1 MRVIEAAGERLRIR
15 NADAPMTSSSV
26 PDMPPMV
33 GHPQGPA
40 GRSVVWHLV
49 LYGAAML
56 LPLLLAGAW
65 LFWQGAREEQR
76 RIDENLR
83 RVAIA
88 IAGDL
93 DRDVTQIQAMLG
105 SLASASTLREPNSG
119 SFEALALATARNL
132 GVGLILRDAEGRA
145 VVSTLAGP
153 GDAPSAALDERRRQV
168 IETGAA
174 SVSGLLPGALGGGP
188 GVLVTSPVLG
198 PDGRPA
204 GLLEAAVAPERFHAM
219 LARHLPDQFWAASF
233 MDREGL
239 LVARTR
245 NPEASVGAAAT
256 DALRSAARGASGTWS
271 GLSHEGNAILGGF
284 ALSSATGWYAA
295 VGVDQEIMNAPL
307 RRSMARMAAMLALAT
322 ALSLLLAYLFG
333 RRIAR
338 PILGLAALARAPG
351 PGEDRSVLPG
361 LTEVREVNTVGC
373 ALARAGHALRQ
384 RARELE
390 ESERHFR
397 SFVELNPQMPWTA
410 DPSGRLLDVS
420 ERWAR
425 FTGMKVEDAL
435 GEGWEDA
442 QHPEDRAMAAR
453 LWRRSVESG
462 APFDVEHRVRTADGS
477 FRWMRTRA
485 FPRRDANGV
494 IQRWYG
500 ATEDIDDSRRAR
512 DALAASEERLYVGL
526 AVAGVG
532 ILEFD
537 YIADTVRLDA
547 RSGDI
552 FGLPVGEMLP
562 RGALH
567 ARFHPDDKA
576 GLMAKLE
583 RLLGPEGEGF
593 LEAEYRIV
601 LPDGL
606 VRWVQ
611 GRHKVDYVTG
621 QDGVRRGGRSIL
633 AILDVTARKR
643 DEERIAAGFGE
654 IEAIYDTAPVGLCV
668 IDRDM
673 RFLRINERMAEI
685 NGLTPAEHLGRRVSE
700 ILPGLAEPAE
710 AALSRIL
717 ATGEALRGIEIVGE
731 TRAQPGVTRTWVEE
745 WRPLRDSAGEIYAIN
760 VVAEEVTEKRQ
771 AEAAI
776 FAAAAQFRAVA
787 AAAPGLMWVSGADG
801 GNSFVNDGYC
811 AYTGLSREAL
821 MGAGWQAT
829 LHPEDLAAN
838 VDKWAQAARDRTPF
852 EAEYRFRRHDGTWR
866 WHLGR
871 SIPQLDHSGEIVQWV
886 GIATDIDDIRRAREG
901 LERNQAE
908 LERLVGEATAERNE
922 IWRLTPDLLGV
933 AARDGRWISVNPA
946 WTRVLGHEAADI
958 LAMEPDTLIHPDDLM
973 EARAVRDALN
983 DGVNVAGT
991 ELRLRAKDGSWRHI
1005 SWTAVAPDGVIYAVG
1020 RDVTEAKAAAERLRE
1035 AQEAL
1040 GQTQKM
1046 ETIGQLTGGV
1056 AHDFNNLLAAILS
1069 NLDLA
1074 RKRIGHDRKALRLI
1088 EGAIQGAERGAA
1100 LTQRLL
1106 AFARRQELKAQSVD
1120 VAALLGGMRE
1130 LLSRSLGPS
1139 IRLEVRPAK
1148 GLPAAHVDP
1157 NQLELALLNL
1167 AVNARDAMPGG
1178 GALAITAAPQRLA
1191 AGNPERLPAGDYV
1204 RIEVR
1209 DTGVGMDEETLRRAV
1224 EPFFTT
1230 KELGQGT
1237 GLGLSMVQGLVAQS
1251 GGAFLLA
1258 SRLGEGS
1265 TATLILPVAAGAAEQ
1280 AKPPALRLPE
1290 SERPLTVL
1298 VVDDDPLV
1306 AMGHVAMLE
1315 DLGHAVI
1322 EASSGREALELLEAN
1337 PEVQV
1342 VITDQAMPGMTGAE
1356 LAERIR
1362 EMRPGLPIILATG
1375 GIGPGQSPAELRVQL
1390 PRLSKPFR
1398 QSDLALALARALP
1411 PLAP

>member
-1 MRVIEAAGERLRIR
+1 MNVNEAPGERLRTSTMG
-15 NADAPMTSSSV
+15 APMTSSSV
-26 PDMPPMV
+26 PDAPLP
-33 GHPQGPA
+33 GHPQGPV

-56 LPLLLAGAW
+56 LPLLLAGSY

-76 RIDENLR
+76 RIDEGVR
-83 RVAIA
+83 GVALTIA
-88 IAGDL
+88 QDL
-93 DRDVTQIQAMLG
+93 DREVAHIQAMLR
-105 SLASASTLREPNSG
+105 SLASAPSLQVSG
-119 SFEALALATARNL
+119 SGTFETLAQATARNL
-132 GVGLILRDAEGRA
+132 GVGIILRDAEGQ
-145 VVSTLAGP
+145 VSANTQAAAGNP
-153 GDAPSAALDERRRQV
+153 PVLPLDGRQRRVIETGEASISGLLRDAPSA
-168 IETGAA
+168 
-174 SVSGLLPGALGGGP
+174 GP
-188 GVLVTSPVLG
+188 HVLVTAPVPG
-198 PDGRPA
+198 SDGRPA
-204 GLLEAAVAPERFHAM
+204 GLIEAVMAPERFRAI
-219 LARHLPDQFWAASF
+219 LARHLPDQIWAACF
-233 MDREGL
+233 MDRDGL
-239 LVARTR
+239 FVARTR
-245 NPEASVGAAAT
+245 NPESSVGVAAT
-256 DALRSAARGASGTWS
+256 QQLRNAARGASGTWV
-271 GLSHEGNAILGGF
+271 GRSHEGNPILGGF
-284 ALSSATGWYAA
+284 ALSAETGWYVA
-295 VGVDQEIMNAPL
+295 VAVDKGAVNAPL
-307 RRSMARMAAMLALAT
+307 QRSMTRMAAMLALAT

-351 PGEDRSVLPG
+351 PGEDRGALPA
-361 LTEVREVNTVGC
+361 LTDLREVNSVGC

-410 DPSGRLLDVS
+410 DPSGRLLEVS
-420 ERWAR
+420 ERWGL
-425 FTGMKVEDAL
+425 FTGMSVEEAL
-435 GEGWEDA
+435 GEGWQNA
-442 QHPEDRAMAAR
+442 QHPDDRAMVAL

-462 APFDVEHRVRTADGS
+462 APFDVEHRVQDAGGS

-500 ATEDIDDSRRAR
+500 ATEDIDESRRSR
-512 DALAASEERLYVGL
+512 DALAASEERLHVGL
-526 AVAGVG
+526 AVSGVG

-537 YIADTVRLDA
+537 YTADTVRLDA
-547 RSGDI
+547 RAGDI
-552 FGLPVGEMLP
+552 FGLPVGETLP
-562 RGALH
+562 RAALH
-567 ARFHPDDKA
+567 ARFHPDDKP
-576 GLMAKLE
+576 GLLA
-583 RLLGPEGEGF
+583 RIAVLLGPEGEGF
-593 LEAEYRIV
+593 LAAEYRIV
-601 LPDGL
+601 LPDGM
-606 VRWVQ
+606 VRWVL
-611 GRHKVDYVTG
+611 GRHKVDYVAG
-621 QDGVRRGGRSIL
+621 PDGVRRAGRSVL
-633 AILDVTARKR
+633 AVLDITARKR
-643 DEERIAAGFGE
+643 DEERIAAGFEE
-654 IEAIYDTAPVGLCV
+654 IQAIYDTAPVGLCV
-668 IDRDM
+668 IDRDL
-673 RFLRINERMAEI
+673 RFVRINERMAEI
-685 NGLTPAEHLGRRVSE
+685 NGLPAADHIGRRLHD
-700 ILPGLAEPAE
+700 ILPGLVDPAE
-710 AALSRIL
+710 AALAQIL
-717 ATGEALRGIEIVGE
+717 ATGETLRGIEIVGE
-731 TRAQPGVTRTWVEE
+731 TLAQPGVTRAWIEE
-745 WRPLRDSAGEIYAIN
+745 WRPLRDGAGEIYAVS
-760 VVAEEVTEKRQ
+760 VVAEEVTQRRQ

-776 FAAAAQFRAVA
+776 FAAAAQFRAA
-787 AAAPGLMWVSGADG
+787 AGAVPGLMWVANASGS
-801 GNSFVNDGYC
+801 NTFVNDSFC
-811 AYTGLSREAL
+811 LYTGLPREAL
-821 MGAGWQAT
+821 LGDGWRRT
-829 LHPEDLAAN
+829 FHPQDFAAN
-838 VDKWAQAARDRTPF
+838 ADKWAEAARTRSVF
-852 EAEYRFRRHDGTWR
+852 EAEYRFRRHDGAWR

-871 SIPQLDHSGEIVQWV
+871 SIPQLDDAGEIVQWV
-886 GIATDIDDIRRAREG
+886 GIATDIDDIRRARET

-908 LERLVGEATAERNE
+908 LERRVGEATAERNE

-933 AARDGRWISVNPA
+933 ASREGRWISVNPA
-946 WTRVLGHEAADI
+946 WTNVLGHEAADI
-958 LAMEPDTLIHPDDLM
+958 LAMEPDELIHPDDLM
-973 EARAVRDALN
+973 EARAIRDALN
-983 DGVNVAGT
+983 DGMNVGGT

-1005 SWTAVAPDGVIYAVG
+1005 AWTAVAPDGAIYAVG
-1020 RDVTEAKAAAERLRE
+1020 RDVTDAKAAAERLRE

-1040 GQTQKM
+1040 SQTQKM

-1074 RKRIGHDRKALRLI
+1074 RKRIGADKKALSLV

-1106 AFARRQELKAQSVD
+1106 AFARRQELKAQRVD
-1120 VAALLGGMRE
+1120 VAALLGGMKE

-1139 IRLEVRPAK
+1139 IRLEVKSAK

-1167 AVNARDAMPGG
+1167 AVNARDAMPEGG
-1178 GALAITAAPQRLA
+1178 VLTIAAASQQVA
-1191 AGNPERLPAGDYV
+1191 AGNSERLLPGDYV
-1204 RIEVR
+1204 RLEIQ

-1258 SRLGEGS
+1258 SRPGEGS
-1265 TATLILPVAAGAAEQ
+1265 TATLILPVAKGAAE
-1280 AKPPALRLPE
+1280 AVKPPSLRLPD
-1290 SERPLTVL
+1290 SARPLTVL

-1337 PEVQV
+1337 PGVQV

-1362 EMRPGLPIILATG
+1362 ELRPGLPIILATG
-1375 GIGPGQSPAELRVQL
+1375 GIGPGQSPAEMRVQL

>member
-1 MRVIEAAGERLRIR
+1 MGAS
-15 NADAPMTSSSV
+15 MTSSSV
-26 PDMPPMV
+26 PDAPLP
-33 GHPQGPA
+33 GHPQGPV

-49 LYGAAML
+49 IYGAAML
-56 LPLLLAGAW
+56 LPLLLGGFY

-76 RIDENLR
+76 RIDEGVR
-83 RVAIA
+83 AVALA
-88 IAGDL
+88 VAQDL
-93 DRDVTQIQAMLG
+93 DREAVQIKAMLL
-105 SLASASTLREPNSG
+105 SLASAPSLKSSG
-119 SFEALALATARNL
+119 SGTFEALAHATARNL
-132 GVGLILRDAEGRA
+132 GIGLILRDAEGR
-145 VVSTLAGP
+145 VSATTLAAP
-153 GDAPSAALDERRRQV
+153 GDAPAPPLDARQRRV
-168 IETGAA
+168 LETGEA
-174 SVSGLLPGALGGGP
+174 SVSDLLREAPGLGP
-188 GVLVTSPVLG
+188 HVLVTAPVPG
-198 PDGRPA
+198 PDGRSA
-204 GLLEAAVAPERFHAM
+204 GLIEAAVAPERFRAI

-233 MDREGL
+233 MDRQGL

-245 NPEASVGAAAT
+245 NPQTSIGVAAT
-256 DALRSAARGASGTWS
+256 EELRSAVRGASGAWL
-271 GLSHEGNAILGGF
+271 GRSHEGNPILGGF
-284 ALSSATGWYAA
+284 ALSGETGWYAA
-295 VGVDQEIMNAPL
+295 VGVDKGVVNAPL
-307 RRSMARMAAMLALAT
+307 QRSMARMAALLALAT

-351 PGEDRSVLPG
+351 PGDDRSTMPA
-361 LTEVREVNTVGC
+361 LTELREVNAVGC

-410 DPSGRLLDVS
+410 DPSGRLLEVS
-420 ERWAR
+420 ERWGQ
-425 FTGMKVEDAL
+425 FTGMSVEEAL
-435 GEGWEDA
+435 GEGWQDA
-442 QHPEDRAMAAR
+442 QHPEDRAMLAR

-462 APFDVEHRVRTADGS
+462 TPLDFEHRVQTADGS

-500 ATEDIDDSRRAR
+500 ATEDIDESRRAR
-512 DALAASEERLYVGL
+512 DALAASEERLHVGL

-547 RSGDI
+547 RAGDI
-552 FGLPVGEMLP
+552 FALPVGETLP
-562 RGALH
+562 RPALH
-567 ARFHPDDKA
+567 ARFHPDDKP
-576 GLMAKLE
+576 GLLAKIA
-583 RLLGPEGEGF
+583 RLVGPEGEGF
-593 LEAEYRIV
+593 LAAEYRIV
-601 LPDGL
+601 LPGGT
-606 VRWVQ
+606 VRWVL

-621 QDGVRRGGRSIL
+621 PDGVRRAGRSIL
-633 AILDVTARKR
+633 AALDITARKR
-643 DEERIAAGFGE
+643 DEERIAAGFEE
-654 IEAIYDTAPVGLCV
+654 IQAIYDTAPVGLCV
-668 IDRDM
+668 IDRDL

-685 NGLTPAEHLGRRVSE
+685 NGLPAGDHIGRRVRD
-700 ILPGLAEPAE
+700 ILPGLVEPAE
-710 AALSRIL
+710 AALAQIL

-731 TRAQPGVTRTWVEE
+731 TLAQPGVTRVWIEE
-745 WRPLRDSAGEIYAIN
+745 WRPLRDAAGEIYAVS
-760 VVAEEVTEKRQ
+760 VVAEEVTQKRQ

-776 FAAAAQFRAVA
+776 FAAAAQFRAA
-787 AAAPGLMWVSGADG
+787 AGAVPGLMWVANASGS
-801 GNSFVNDGYC
+801 NTFVNDSFC
-811 AYTGLSREAL
+811 SYTGLPREAL
-821 MGAGWQAT
+821 LGDGWRRT
-829 LHPEDLAAN
+829 FHPDDFAAN
-838 VDKWAQAARDRTPF
+838 VDSWAEAARTRSVF
-852 EAEYRFRRHDGTWR
+852 EAEYRFRRHDGAWR

-871 SIPQLDHSGEIVQWV
+871 SIPQLDDAGEIVQWV
-886 GIATDIDDIRRAREG
+886 GIATDIDDIRRAREA

-908 LERLVGEATAERNE
+908 LERRVGEATAERNE

-933 AARDGRWISVNPA
+933 ADKDGRWISVNPA
-946 WTRVLGHEAADI
+946 WTKVLGHEAAEI
-958 LAMEPDTLIHPDDLM
+958 MAMEPDSLIHPDDLM
-973 EARAVRDALN
+973 EARAIREALN
-983 DGVNVAGT
+983 DGMSAGGI
-991 ELRLRAKDGSWRHI
+991 ELRLRAKDGGWRCI
-1005 SWTAVAPDGVIYAVG
+1005 AWTAVAPDGAIYAVG
-1020 RDVTEAKAAAERLRE
+1020 RDVTDAKAAAERLRE

-1040 GQTQKM
+1040 SQTQKM

-1074 RKRIGHDRKALRLI
+1074 RKRIGADKKALRLV

-1106 AFARRQELKAQSVD
+1106 AFARRQELKAQRVD

-1130 LLSRSLGPS
+1130 LLSRSLGPT
-1139 IRLEVRPAK
+1139 IRLEVKSAK

-1178 GALAITAAPQRLA
+1178 GLLTISAQPQQVA
-1191 AGNPERLPAGDYV
+1191 AGNPERLPPGDYI
-1204 RIEVR
+1204 RLEIR

-1258 SRLGEGS
+1258 SRPGEGS
-1265 TATLILPVAAGAAEQ
+1265 TATLILPVTKGAAEEVK
-1280 AKPPALRLPE
+1280 APSLRLPD
-1290 SERPLTVL
+1290 SARPLTVL

-1337 PEVQV
+1337 PGVQV

-1356 LAERIR
+1356 LAERVR
-1362 EMRPGLPIILATG
+1362 ELRPGLPIILATG
-1375 GIGPGQSPAELRVQL
+1375 GIGPGQSPAEMRVQL